1 MNRCLPATLAAV
13 LAAAS
18 AAGAQQR
25 TGADPTLNESF
36 REPEVG
42 RFVERFESESREV
55 FARRREI
62 VEALGL
68 KAGMDVADVGAG
80 TGLFTIPIAEAV
92 GPEGAVFAVDIAP
105 NFLRH
110 IAGRAERAGLDNVC
124 TVLGTQTSTQLPPDS
139 VDLVYICDTY
149 HHFEDPESSLRS
161 IRRALRPGGRLV
173 LIEFDRVEGSSS
185 DFILEHVRDTRNGF
199 VVEIQKAGFEA
210 VRIEPAPSLGGS
222 LAENF
227 LAIFQLPEPSGE

>member
-1 MNRCLPATLAAV
+1 MNRSLPLALAALV
-13 LAAAS
+13 AAAT
-18 AAGAQQR
+18 AADAQQR
-25 TGADPTLNESF
+25 IGADPTLNESF

-68 KAGMDVADVGAG
+68 EPGMDVADVGAG
-80 TGLFTIPIAEAV
+80 TGLFAIPIAEAV
-92 GPEGAVFAVDIAP
+92 GPEGVVFAVDIAP

-110 IAGRAERAGLDNVC
+110 IAGRAERANLVNVC

-139 VDLVYICDTY
+139 VDLVYVCDTY
-149 HHFEDPESSLRS
+149 HHFEDPESSLGS

-173 LIEFDRVEGSSS
+173 LVEFDRVEGTSS
-185 DFILEHVRDTRNGF
+185 DFILEHVRASRDGF
-199 VVEIQKAGFEA
+199 VAEIQRAGFELIR
-210 VRIEPAPSLGGS
+210 VEPAPSLGGA

-227 LAIFQLPEPSGE
+227 LAVFQVPAPAGQ